1 MTLVKICNDKLP
13 PTLLQEDLR
22 HFRSSPGDARLREIA
37 SKNRSCY
44 RRLRKELEELT
55 DHGLRMLK
63 SLQRPSANIMQRLA
77 VQLLCKQLDQAWTY
91 FNRSWKMQD
100 HVYVQYLELNSFQ
113 TRFREISASL
123 NAVEHSLRDLNAS
136 ASSVEDANTC
146 LDTLDAI
153 AQNLAVESSKARDL
167 IKLGKNCI
175 HFSWIFNEKKIL
187 KKSL

>member
-1 MTLVKICNDKLP
+1 M
-13 PTLLQEDLR
+13 
-22 HFRSSPGDARLREIA
+22 REIA
-37 SKNRSCY
+37 SKNRGCY

-63 SLQRPSANIMQRLA
+63 SLQRPGANVIQRLA

-113 TRFREISASL
+113 TRFREISTSL
-123 NAVEHSLRDLNAS
+123 NAVEISLRDFTAS
-136 ASSVEDANTC
+136 AGTVEEANAL

-153 AQNLAVESSKARDL
+153 AQSLAVESSKARDL
-167 IKLGKNCI
+167 IKLGK
-175 HFSWIFNEKKIL
+175 
-187 KKSL
+187 

>member
-1 MTLVKICNDKLP
+1 
-13 PTLLQEDLR
+13 
-22 HFRSSPGDARLREIA
+22 
-37 SKNRSCY
+37 
-44 RRLRKELEELT
+44 
-55 DHGLRMLK
+55 MLK
-63 SLQRPSANIMQRLA
+63 SLQRPGANIMQRLA

-123 NAVEHSLRDLNAS
+123 SAVEHSLRDLNAS

-167 IKLGKNCI
+167 IKLGKKDSIYSSENCYM
-175 HFSWIFNEKKIL
+175 HTKNYA
-187 KKSL
+187 